1 MKIRKF
7 SALLL
12 AVIMLLSFA
21 ACSVG
26 NKTPKATNT
35 QINVTMLKGPTGIG
49 AAKLMSDNDAGTA
62 LNKYTF
68 TLSSDPTEISGGII
82 SGSTDIAA
90 CPLNL
95 AAVLYKKTNG
105 NVQMLAVNTLGTLYI
120 LSSDPT
126 VTKLADLE
134 GKTVVAAG
142 QGATPEYVLNYLLE
156 KNGIADKV
164 TVEYKSEHAEV
175 ATLAASGEA
184 DIVLLPEPNVTAV
197 LSQNEHFAIAVD
209 LSTAFEEASGV
220 SLAMGCVIARKDFVE
235 NNGDAVEAFLYEYK
249 NSIDYVTGDIDGAA
263 GLCETYGIIPKAA
276 VAKKAIPN
284 CHIAYLA
291 GDDMKKTGSENLTV
305 LFNANPSSV
314 GGEIPGDDF
323 WYNAK

>member
-1 MKIRKF
+1 MKIKKI

-12 AVIMLLSFA
+12 AAVMLLSFA
-21 ACSVG
+21 ACSTG
-26 NKTPKATNT
+26 SKTPKATNA
-35 QINVTMLKGPTGIG
+35 QVNVTMLKGPTGIG

-82 SGSTDIAA
+82 NGSTDIAA

-126 VTKLADLE
+126 VTKIADLE
-134 GKTVVAAG
+134 GKTIVAAG

-184 DIVLLPEPNVTAV
+184 DTVLLPEPNVTAV
-197 LSQNEHFAIAVD
+197 LSQNQNFAIAVD
-209 LSTAFEEASGV
+209 LSSAFKEDSGV
-220 SLAMGCVIARKDFVE
+220 SLAMGCVIVRKDFAE
-235 NNGDAVEAFLYEYK
+235 NNKQAVDAFLYEYK
-249 NSIDYVTGDIDGAA
+249 NSIEYVANDIDGASA
-263 GLCETYGIIPKAA
+263 LCETYGIIPKAA

-284 CHIAYLA
+284 CNIAYLD
-291 GDDMKKTGSENLTV
+291 GNDMKTVATENLGV

-314 GGEIPGDDF
+314 GGELPGDDF

>member
-1 MKIRKF
+1 MKIRRI

-21 ACSVG
+21 ACTMGS
-26 NKTPKATNT
+26 KTPKATNT
-35 QINVTMLKGPTGIG
+35 QVNVTMLKGPTGVG
-49 AAKLMSDNDAGTA
+49 AAKLMADNDAGTA

-68 TLSSDPTEISGGII
+68 TLSADPTEISGGII
-82 SGSTDIAA
+82 NGSTDIAA

-156 KNGIADKV
+156 QNGISDKV

-175 ATLAASGEA
+175 AALAASGEA

-209 LSTAFEEASGV
+209 LSTAFEDASGV

-235 NNGDAVEAFLYEYK
+235 NNKEAVEAFLYEYK
-249 NSIDYVTGDIDGAA
+249 NSIDYVTGNIDGAA

-276 VAKKAIPN
+276 VAKRAIPN